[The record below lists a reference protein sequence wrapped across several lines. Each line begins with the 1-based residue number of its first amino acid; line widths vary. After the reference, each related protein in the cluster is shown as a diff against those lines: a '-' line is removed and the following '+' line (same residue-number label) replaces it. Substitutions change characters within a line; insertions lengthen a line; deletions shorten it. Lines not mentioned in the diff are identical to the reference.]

1 MNAKMI
7 FWQALTPVHPGTG
20 QDSSSVIDLPVAREA
35 ATGFPVIPASS
46 LKGVLRDGRG
56 LEKNDESEDA
66 TVARRVFGYAGKK
79 KKSDSEEEEDISQA
93 AELTLTDARVLFLP
107 VRSYAGTFAFLTC
120 PLVLERLQRDQKAL
134 ECDQKALD
142 CSKFEATIPNL
153 GQTEAL
159 LPQNTQIVHG
169 DKVILEDIDLSAK
182 VGAADDLAKELG
194 RLVFSEESGYFVE
207 RFALVSNDVF
217 AYFCEMG
224 MEIIA
229 RVRLKSDT
237 KTVEPGGLWYEE
249 AIPAETVFSSFAIGK
264 DGFEELNRPYVQIGG
279 QASVGRG
286 LLRRLGVGH
295 ES

>member
-1 MNAKMI
+1 MKAKLI

-56 LEKNDESEDA
+56 MDAEDESEA
-66 TVARRVFGYAGKK
+66 ALAARKVFGFAGRKK
-79 KKSDSEEEEDISQA
+79 KKDSGEEEDISQA
-93 AELTLTDARVLFLP
+93 AELTLTDARILFLP

-120 PLVLERLQRDQKAL
+120 PLVLERLNRDLRALGLPAL
-134 ECDQKALD
+134 EAP
-142 CSKFEATIPNL
+142 IPRPQ
-153 GQTEAL
+153 QTEAL
-159 LPQNTQIVHG
+159 LPEKTEIVFE
-169 DKVILEDIDLSAK
+169 DKEKGKKQVILEDIDLTAQQGK
-182 VGAADDLAKELG
+182 AEALAQELG
-194 RLVFSEESGYFVE
+194 QMVFGPEAAYFQR

-229 RVRLKSDT
+229 RVRLNSDS
-237 KTVEPGGLWYEE
+237 KTVEQGGLWYEE
-249 AIPAETVFSSFAIGK
+249 AIPAEAVFSSFAIGK
-264 DGFEELNRPYVQIGG
+264 SGFEELNRPYLQLGG

-286 LLRRLGVGH
+286 LLRRLGG
-295 ES
+295 EG

>member
-1 MNAKMI
+1 MDAKMI

-46 LKGVLRDGRG
+46 LKGVLRDGR
-56 LEKNDESEDA
+56 EDEQSKKL
-66 TVARRVFGYAGKK
+66 FG
-79 KKSDSEEEEDISQA
+79 SPENA

-134 ECDQKALD
+134 GSSELKAP
-142 CSKFEATIPNL
+142 IPNP
-153 GQTEAL
+153 GQKEAL
-159 LPQNTQIVHG
+159 LPKGTQIVHNNQ
-169 DKVILEDIDLSAK
+169 VILEDIDLSVN
-182 VGAADDLAKELG
+182 VGAAETLTQELG
-194 RLVFSEESGYFVE
+194 RLVFGEESGYFVE

-217 AYFCEMG
+217 AYFSEMG
-224 MEIIA
+224 LEIIA
-229 RVRLKSDT
+229 RVKLKSET

-264 DGFEELNRPYVQIGG
+264 NGLEELDRPYIQIGG
-279 QASVGRG
+279 QGSVGRG
-286 LLRRLGVGH
+286 LLRRLGGGA
-295 ES
+295 

>member
-1 MNAKMI
+1 MQAKMV

-46 LKGVLRDGRG
+46 LKGVLRDGREDEQSNKLFG
-56 LEKNDESEDA
+56 SLEN
-66 TVARRVFGYAGKK
+66 
-79 KKSDSEEEEDISQA
+79 A

-120 PLVLERLQRDQKAL
+120 PLVLERLKRDQKAL
-134 ECDQKALD
+134 GLPELK
-142 CSKFEATIPNL
+142 ATIPNP
-153 GQTEAL
+153 GQKEAF
-159 LPQNTQIVHG
+159 LPQNTQITHNNQ
-169 DKVILEDIDLSAK
+169 VILEDIDLSAK
-182 VGAADDLAKELG
+182 VGDADALAQELG
-194 RLVFSEESGYFVE
+194 KLVFGEEAGYFVE

-217 AYFCEMG
+217 AYFSEMG

-229 RVRLKSDT
+229 RVKLDSDS
-237 KTVEPGGLWYEE
+237 KTVVRGGLWYEE

-264 DGFEELNRPYVQIGG
+264 SGFDEINRPYIQIGG

-286 LLRRLGVGH
+286 LLRRMGVKH

>member
-1 MNAKMI
+1 MQAKMI

-56 LEKNDESEDA
+56 LEKNDESEEA
-66 TVARRVFGYAGKK
+66 AIARRVFGYAGKK

-120 PLVLERLQRDQKAL
+120 PLVLERLKRDQKAL
-134 ECDQKALD
+134 GLPELKA
-142 CSKFEATIPNL
+142 SIPNP
-153 GQTEAL
+153 GQTDAL
-159 LPQNTQIVHG
+159 LAQNTQIVHG

-182 VGAADDLAKELG
+182 VGGADALAQELG
-194 RLVFSEESGYFVE
+194 KLVFGEEAGYFVE

-237 KTVEPGGLWYEE
+237 KTVERGGLWYEE

-264 DGFEELNRPYVQIGG
+264 SGFDEINRPYIQIGG

-286 LLRRLGVGH
+286 LLRRLGVKY

>member
-1 MNAKMI
+1 MMQKLM
-7 FWQALTPVHPGTG
+7 FLQALTPVHPGTG

-46 LKGVLRDGRG
+46 LKGVLRDGRD
-56 LEKNDESEDA
+56 DEQSN
-66 TVARRVFGYAGKK
+66 RLFG
-79 KKSDSEEEEDISQA
+79 SLDNA
-93 AELTLTDARVLFLP
+93 AELTLTDARALFLP

-134 ECDQKALD
+134 GL
-142 CSKFEATIPNL
+142 SVLRATIPNP

-159 LPQNTQIVHG
+159 LAQSTQITHH

-182 VGAADDLAKELG
+182 VGTADALAQELG
-194 RLVFSEESGYFVE
+194 QRVFGEESGYFVE

-217 AYFCEMG
+217 AYFSEMG

-229 RVRLKSDT
+229 RVRLKADT

-249 AIPAETVFSSFAIGK
+249 AIPAETVFSFFAIGN
-264 DGFEELNRPYVQIGG
+264 GFEELNRPYLQIGG

-286 LLRRLGVGH
+286 LLRLLGGGV
-295 ES
+295 